1 LTGTGPGEPSPPAK
15 PGRSS
20 LRALLARFR
29 GTLPWTPEPP
39 LVGAKAMAV
48 KVLGSFFGAGYLPL
62 APGTWGSL
70 AALVIWLWLRG
81 AVLGAGLRA
90 GLADN
95 LCFLL
100 CAGFAMAALAL
111 GRSAERVAQAAD
123 PRWFVLD
130 ELAGAFL
137 ALYGLAGYNGWLW
150 LAAGS
155 FLLFRLLDA
164 TKLGLIGWTERR
176 LRGGMGILMDD
187 LFAGAA
193 ANLAVRGAAWA
204 LGATLAVG
212 A

>member
-1 LTGTGPGEPSPPAK
+1 LTGTEPREPSGPAG
-15 PGRSS
+15 PRRSS
-20 LRALLARFR
+20 LRALLDRFR
-29 GTLPWTPEPP
+29 GASPWAPEPP
-39 LVGAKAMAV
+39 LLGAKATAV

-70 AALVIWLWLRG
+70 AALAIWLGLRH

-90 GLADN
+90 ALADN

-100 CAGFAMAALAL
+100 SAGFAMATLAL
-111 GRSAERVAQAAD
+111 GRSAERVAQAPD

-137 ALYGLAGYNGWLW
+137 ALYGLAGYNSWLW

-164 TKLGLIGWTERR
+164 TKFGLIGWTERR

-193 ANLAVRGAAWA
+193 ANLVARGAAWA
-204 LGATLAVG
+204 LGATFAAG
-212 A
+212 N